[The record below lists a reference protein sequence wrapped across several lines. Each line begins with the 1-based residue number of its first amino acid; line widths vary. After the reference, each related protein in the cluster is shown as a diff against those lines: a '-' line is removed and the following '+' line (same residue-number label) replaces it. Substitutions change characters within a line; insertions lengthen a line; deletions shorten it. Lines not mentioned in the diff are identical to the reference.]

1 MKNAIL
7 IPAVILAIFSRA
19 HADDKVDFTKSIQP
33 ILEKRCIEC
42 HGSKKQK
49 GDLRLD
55 SKDAALKGGKDAKAI
70 VPGKPGE
77 SDMVRR
83 ISLPAGDDDIMP
95 PKGDPLTKD
104 QIELVKKWITEGAEW
119 PAGLALGGESEKKEK
134 KQSRAQLKRA
144 NANPPSSPT

>member
-7 IPAVILAIFSRA
+7 IPVAVLAILANA
-19 HADDKVDFTKSIQP
+19 HADDKVDFAKSIQP

-42 HGSKKQK
+42 HGAKKQK

-70 VPGKPGE
+70 VPEKPDD

-83 ISLPAGDDDIMP
+83 ISLPAGHDDIMP

-104 QIELVKKWITEGAEW
+104 QIDLVKKWITEGA
-119 PAGLALGGESEKKEK
+119 S
-134 KQSRAQLKRA
+134 
-144 NANPPSSPT
+144 